1 MAAPKGNTYWQ
12 RVKNWK
18 IGADVKYT
26 PEALWN
32 IAVEYFQCYADN
44 PLKEEKV
51 FGTGAR
57 MEVNKMRAMTITS
70 FCVFAQISRSTF
82 DDYSKNEAYSHITAR
97 IRDIIYTQK
106 LEGAAAGLL
115 ETNIIARELGLVDK
129 KDLTTNGKDL
139 LPLQIDD
146 GVSL

>member
-26 PEALWN
+26 PEALWEV
-32 IAVEYFQCYADN
+32 AKEYFQHMN
-44 PLKEEKV
+44 NSPLQEEKV
-51 FGTGAR
+51 FGTGVR
-57 MEVNKMRAMTITS
+57 MNIDKMRAMTITS

-82 DDYSKNEAYSHITAR
+82 DDYSKNEAYSHVTAR
-97 IRDIIYTQK
+97 IRDIIYSQK

-115 ETNIIARELGLVDK
+115 ESNIIARELGLIDK

-139 LPLQIDD
+139 LPIKIDD
-146 GVSL
+146 GIE